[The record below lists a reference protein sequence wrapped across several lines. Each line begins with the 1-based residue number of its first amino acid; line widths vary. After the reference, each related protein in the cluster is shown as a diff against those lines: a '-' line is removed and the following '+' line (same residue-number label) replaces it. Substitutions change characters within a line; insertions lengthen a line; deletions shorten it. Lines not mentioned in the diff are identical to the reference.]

1 MKELIRHPWTM
12 TSEAVASQLE
22 TDQINGLTEIDVQA
36 RLKEYGDNVLSD
48 DQSRTAWDIFW
59 HQFKNPLILI
69 LAVAVGI
76 TLFLSKWFDAGVIGF
91 AILINTILGF
101 IQEYKAERAIADL
114 RSYILERTRVI
125 REGKEQEIN
134 SEHLVP
140 GDVIHITH
148 GSRIAADARLVSLTD
163 FSVDEAI
170 LTGESMPETKSLGI
184 LDETILLADRVNMVY
199 AGTLAVSGNAF
210 AIVSAT
216 GNHTEIGRLAEMV
229 SHTVSEKTPLQK
241 AIGKLTWVIIV
252 VISIAVTII
261 FTLGIM
267 QNQSWDAMLLMCIA
281 IIVGAVPEALP
292 IGLTAVLA
300 VGVERIAKRRGIM
313 RSLTAAETLGS
324 TTIIMTDKTGTLTQ
338 ANMQLVDVT
347 SHDDLVT
354 KPIRDGVRTRYH
366 KHEKELL
373 ALALA
378 NTDTIIE
385 NPEAQ
390 PEDWH
395 VSGSAL
401 ERNLVRAAAIHGVD
415 IRESRFNEVVSI
427 IPFNSEHKFSVTQ
440 IPASLLPGH
449 LSLYENP
456 HVVLG
461 APDILLARSY
471 LDKDTYLATLAK
483 ITELSERSRRVLG
496 VALMTP
502 KTTHQIKVED
512 VQDITFMGVLCFY
525 DPIRPDV
532 IEALKKIDDYGVKVI
547 MATGDLS
554 GTALATARELGWEV
568 DTHSVLTGD
577 QVRQLSD
584 EELQESLSYV
594 RIFARVT
601 PEDKLRVTKLLQAR
615 GEVVAMTGD
624 GVNDAP
630 SLKAANIGIAVGS
643 GSDVAKSVSDLVL
656 LDDSFN
662 TIVATIEEGKRM
674 LLNIKKIFVYLMSN
688 SLDGAILIG
697 GVIIAGVAMPLSAIQ
712 IIWVNLFTG
721 SIPAIAFAFDRQE
734 ISTHNHSRVFFD
746 ATVKFLTIGVGIL
759 TSVLLL
765 VMYMSLLAL
774 GTETSIA
781 QDVVFACFG
790 SYVLVIA
797 FSFRNL
803 HQPIYRYSLIEN
815 KILLFGVGLGLLLMV
830 ATLYVP
836 VFQEVFGTSGLPLPW
851 LLFVLVWLAFNVVL
865 IELAKWF
872 SRTYFR

>member
-1 MKELIRHPWTM
+1 MKEPIKHPWTS
-12 TSEAVASQLE
+12 TSEILANQLG
-22 TDQINGLTEIDVQA
+22 TDQESGLTGTDVEV
-36 RLKEYGDNVLSD
+36 RLKEYGPNVISD

-59 HQFKNPLILI
+59 HQFKNPLII
-69 LAVAVGI
+69 VLAVAVGI
-76 TLFLSKWFDAGVIGF
+76 TLSLSEWLDAGVIGF
-91 AILINTILGF
+91 AIMVNTILGF

-125 REGKEQEIN
+125 RDGKEQEIN

-140 GDVIHITH
+140 GDIVHITH
-148 GSRIAADARLVSLTD
+148 GSRVAADARLISLTD

-170 LTGESMPETKSLGI
+170 LTGESMPETKSLEVQ
-184 LDETILLADRVNMVY
+184 DETVLLADRVNMVY

-210 AIVSAT
+210 AIVTAT
-216 GNHTEIGRLAEMV
+216 GNQTEIGRLAELV
-229 SHTVSEKTPLQK
+229 SNTVSEKTPLQK
-241 AIGKLTWVIIV
+241 AMGKLTWVIIF
-252 VISIAVTII
+252 VISIVVAIV

-267 QNQSWDAMLLMCIA
+267 QNQPWNEMFLICIA

-300 VGVERIAKRRGIM
+300 VGVEQIAKRRGIM

-324 TTIIMTDKTGTLTQ
+324 TTVIMTDKTGTLTQ

-347 SHDDLVT
+347 SLDDLLT
-354 KPIRDGVRTRYH
+354 KPLHEGTRTRYQQNQ
-366 KHEKELL
+366 KELL

-378 NTDTIIE
+378 NTDTVIE
-385 NPEAQ
+385 NPEAK
-390 PEDWH
+390 PEDWQ

-415 IRESRFNEVVSI
+415 IRESQFNDTVSV
-427 IPFNSEHKFSVTQ
+427 IPFNSEHKFSVTK
-440 IPASLLPGH
+440 IPSSLLPEH
-449 LSLYENP
+449 LALYENP

-461 APDILLARSY
+461 APDILLSRSY
-471 LDKDTYLATLAK
+471 LDKDTYLAALDKVA
-483 ITELSERSRRVLG
+483 ELSEHGRRVLG

-502 KTTHQIKVED
+502 KTDAPLKTED
-512 VQDITFMGVLCFY
+512 VQDITFMGVLSFY
-525 DPIRPDV
+525 DPIRPGV
-532 IEALKKIDDYGVKVI
+532 IDALQKIDDYGVKVI
-547 MATGDLS
+547 MATGDLP
-554 GTALATARELGWEV
+554 GTALAIARELGWEV
-568 DTHSVLTGD
+568 DKHSVLTGD
-577 QVRQLSD
+577 QVKQLSD
-584 EELQESLSYV
+584 EELQESLAYV
-594 RIFARVT
+594 KIFARVT

-674 LLNIKKIFVYLMSN
+674 LVNIKKIFVYLMSN
-688 SLDGAILIG
+688 SLDEVILIG
-697 GVIIAGVAMPLSAIQ
+697 GAIVAGVAMPLSAIQ

-721 SIPAIAFAFDRQE
+721 SIPAVAYAFDRQE
-734 ISTHNHSRVFFD
+734 ISKHNHSRVFFD
-746 ATVKFLTIGVGIL
+746 GPVKFLTIGVGIL

-765 VMYMSLLAL
+765 IMYMSLLAL
-774 GTETSIA
+774 GIETSVA
-781 QDVVFACFG
+781 QNVVFACFG
-790 SYVLVIA
+790 TYILVIA

-803 HQPIYRYSLIEN
+803 HQPIYSYSLTEN
-815 KILLFGVGLGLLLMV
+815 KILLVGVGCGLLLMA

-836 VFQEVFGTSGLPLPW
+836 FFQQVFGTSGLSLPW
-851 LLFVLVWLAFNVVL
+851 LLFVLIWLAFNVVL
-865 IELAKWF
+865 IEAAKWF
-872 SRTYFR
+872 SYTFLR